1 MIAKDQN
8 IALLTVGNSAL
19 KNSYWADYSNYCFD
33 REKGLRK
40 EAFKHLDKF
49 LKSTENWATEGK
61 IEFVKFLFPYFETV
75 EDADYGA
82 FSSTIKQ

>member
-1 MIAKDQN
+1 MMYSFPNGQPSHSLAVIANAKTTQTMIAKDQN

-19 KNSYWADYSNYCFD
+19 KNADWTDYANYCFD

-49 LKSTENWATEGK
+49 G
-61 IEFVKFLFPYFETV
+61 IMDIF
-75 EDADYGA
+75 DAN
-82 FSSTIKQ
+82 F